1 MGRCW
6 GFLLHFCYCD
16 LLSLKDKKSVSLLDF
31 RTDHRVSA
39 DSVWSGN
46 KKPAITDDVS
56 CSHSPKQKNVP
67 LAFVCSYIL
76 DGGLDSPMEI
86 HC

>member
-46 KKPAITDDVS
+46 KKPALLMMYHVVTHPSRKMFLLLLYALI
-56 CSHSPKQKNVP
+56 
-67 LAFVCSYIL
+67 Y
-76 DGGLDSPMEI
+76 
-86 HC
+86 